1 MIRIRS
7 KEDFFIGGTSP
18 WLGQS
23 RRRNRKQYIGTWQEQ
38 NLLQPRFLKE
48 NGGPQLNPC
57 IINDIEKLKVKEARP
72 EKSKPENGPLIDE
85 ADAFGASPLAQYQVP
100 GQPADERRNEKV
112 KTILPLQGVSKQMR
126 NKNEESLEGFLTL
139 SSKQEG
145 RNTIDKACYEDMS
158 LVIYGEQDVGVKEID
173 PLQLSESLTES
184 SRQNIGKREGS
195 RNSQARLKNCSPLND
210 YNSIEKSF
218 CNIEPHTPATNQN
231 SRSSPS
237 PTKFPLIKNIHPLL
251 GIQTHSWLSPR
262 ESEMPVTRAY
272 KRAAEVAGVTFEDH
286 ARADFQPKRTKVNDG
301 QDNYTPPAATSKLEK
316 KTQRPQRKSMHRNQ
330 TKRTTYS
337 PSMVNGT
344 GQSGVVEGGDNGI
357 EWAIALSNNLN
368 LTYTH
373 GTLPA
378 AANEASSPVNIPSKP
393 HSIMPRRKPKELL
406 SSRQPAGDKATHQP
420 ATTVPDILPPS
431 LSVSGTPENSQQQ
444 QERHLHSPER
454 PTTISEITDE
464 EEAKEEKVFVPDRA
478 AVQSLSRL
486 FFTPRPERLLT
497 REEMSRFLD
506 PDLLPRF
513 NPALRRPTKKVELRL

>member
-7 KEDFFIGGTSP
+7 KEDFFVGGTSP

-57 IINDIEKLKVKEARP
+57 IINDIEKLKVREARP

-85 ADAFGASPLAQYQVP
+85 ADAFKASPLAQY
-100 GQPADERRNEKV
+100 
-112 KTILPLQGVSKQMR
+112 
-126 NKNEESLEGFLTL
+126 
-139 SSKQEG
+139 
-145 RNTIDKACYEDMS
+145 
-158 LVIYGEQDVGVKEID
+158 
-173 PLQLSESLTES
+173 
-184 SRQNIGKREGS
+184 
-195 RNSQARLKNCSPLND
+195 
-210 YNSIEKSF
+210 
-218 CNIEPHTPATNQN
+218 
-231 SRSSPS
+231 
-237 PTKFPLIKNIHPLL
+237 
-251 GIQTHSWLSPR
+251 QTHSWLSPR

-272 KRAAEVAGVTFEDH
+272 KRAAEVAGVTFEEH

-406 SSRQPAGDKATHQP
+406 SSRQPADDKATHQP

>member
-195 RNSQARLKNCSPLND
+195 RNSQAR
-210 YNSIEKSF
+210 
-218 CNIEPHTPATNQN
+218 
-231 SRSSPS
+231 
-237 PTKFPLIKNIHPLL
+237 
-251 GIQTHSWLSPR
+251 
-262 ESEMPVTRAY
+262 
-272 KRAAEVAGVTFEDH
+272 AAEVAGVTFEDH

-406 SSRQPAGDKATHQP
+406 SSRQPADDKATHQP